1 MSISFLLIFPMNAD
15 PFEAPRPQPRRCW
28 ANPTSWDPLRVYLK
42 RVDEDEKLKT
52 ELKAWETHSV
62 LGVSGGIGIPF
73 KKAAML
79 DWRKTMKNGGSLV
92 VSWIHRKFLRLVWAV
107 WDLLSRIVSIL
118 KFEPI
123 TFLGKVAMFAH
134 SKAQVCWNHCYFH
147 VTRAHEKMPSCQFT
161 STL

>member
-52 ELKAWETHSV
+52 ELKAWETH
-62 LGVSGGIGIPF
+62 LFWAFPGVFIPKRLPFSIGEKP
-73 KKAAML
+73 
-79 DWRKTMKNGGSLV
+79 WKTVGRGWLV

-147 VTRAHEKMPSCQFT
+147 EKMPSCQFT